1 MDLHKMQYFKDVYEL
16 NSFTKAANKNFVYQ
30 SAVTQQ
36 IASIEKELGVLLF
49 EREHGNSPIR
59 RQGTFFIRSAGIYW
73 MNMNMCWRKLRITH
87 RIKYRSRK
95 S

>member
-49 EREHGNSPIR
+49 EKRAWERSYIR
-59 RQGTFFIRSAGIYW
+59 RQVRFFIRSAGIYW
-73 MNMNMCWRKLRITH
+73 MNMNM
-87 RIKYRSRK
+87 
-95 S
+95 

>member
-36 IASIEKELGVLLF
+36 IASKNHPYAG
-49 EREHGNSPIR
+49 REHFLSGVPGYI
-59 RQGTFFIRSAGIYW
+59 G
-73 MNMNMCWRKLRITH
+73 
-87 RIKYRSRK
+87 
-95 S
+95 